1 MFCQNGNV
9 FHAIADPR
17 YFQHTQ
23 LLRKIPYQE
32 AIELAFYGASVIHPK
47 TLQPLQQKE
56 IPLYV
61 RSFVNPTE
69 EGSAVCNVAA
79 LEPKVPCFILKKDQ
93 ILLSLSSRDFS
104 FIMEEGISY
113 IFKSLHKAQMKVSVI
128 QNSAISFSVCV
139 ENKFDTLPELLE
151 KLEERFKVSV
161 TEGVTLYTIRHA
173 TEAAINEVA
182 AGKNVLL
189 KQVSSD
195 TVQMIIN

>member
-1 MFCQNGNV
+1 M
-9 FHAIADPR
+9 
-17 YFQHTQ
+17 
-23 LLRKIPYQE
+23 
-32 AIELAFYGASVIHPK
+32 
-47 TLQPLQQKE
+47 
-56 IPLYV
+56 

-69 EGSAVCNVAA
+69 EGSAVCNVAS

-161 TEGVTLYTIRHA
+161 TEG
-173 TEAAINEVA
+173 
-182 AGKNVLL
+182 GP
-189 KQVSSD
+189 
-195 TVQMIIN
+195 